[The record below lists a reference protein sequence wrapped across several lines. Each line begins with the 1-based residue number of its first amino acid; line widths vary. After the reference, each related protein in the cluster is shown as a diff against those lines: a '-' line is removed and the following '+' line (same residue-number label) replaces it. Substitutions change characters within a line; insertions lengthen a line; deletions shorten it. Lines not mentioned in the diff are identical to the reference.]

1 MPPICSLF
9 VDDEGRLF
17 VMTYESGDRPGEYI
31 WDIFNSNGVFFGR
44 KSLDFSWSGLR
55 YGSKYALV
63 KKGLFYAYKEKEN
76 GFSELTV
83 QKIIWK

>member
-1 MPPICSLF
+1 
-9 VDDEGRLF
+9 
-17 VMTYESGDRPGEYI
+17 MTYESGDRPGEYV
-31 WDIFNSNGVFFGR
+31 WDIFDSNGVFFGR
-44 KSLDFSWSGLR
+44 KSLNFSWSGLR
-55 YGSKYALV
+55 LGSKYALI